1 MESYND
7 SASSPSEHNSKPSYE
22 SYKKV
27 EVLGK
32 GSFGKAFLVQCSS
45 DQVRVFKWLCIELSC
60 DKEDW
65 HSKDEWWGEERD
77 IQRGQDIGG
86 A

>member
-1 MESYND
+1 MESYSD
-7 SASSPSEHNSKPSYE
+7 TSASTNQSSSRQSYE

-45 DQVRVFKWLCIELSC
+45 DQVGIKQLSVIFIESGC
-60 DKEDW
+60 DKED
-65 HSKDEWWGEERD
+65 
-77 IQRGQDIGG
+77 
-86 A
+86 